1 MKRLLTYRLML
12 MLTLLAGLFVVPAC
26 QDDLP
31 DTTEVMM
38 TFTTRAVTQGAASTA
53 PDNER
58 MQELHVIMLRS
69 DGTVVG
75 NHTEPNI
82 TASSVTFTFS
92 TPIQTT
98 GEDFTFLAIA
108 NESVIGQTLTIGD
121 KLSTTDIEKLTM
133 NADLNTIGA
142 LPQTKLWTVHVPQT
156 QNHHV
161 NQTLD
166 FVGSKISVQ
175 FVNQTGEAQSLSDI
189 KLTGMPQA
197 TAGYLFK
204 QNSND
209 FVTPLQDASDIAFTN
224 VTMETG
230 ATSAEQAYYTY
241 PVAAISEAAL
251 VATWNGKPYELPL
264 DGITRLARNEHL
276 QIVVTLTP
284 AQDITVNYTVAEWK
298 DNNTNIGDEP
308 PTTPGNGY
316 HVDPWGDAFD
326 IPIGGGGGQKWDV
339 GNGNSITGEDAGA
352 GWEQKINAGGND
364 ILQLELPNDKAID
377 EYEGY
382 YIYIEFKCERDN
394 GLAAKDPNFKFDIW
408 FMTDWYQGGVISKT
422 NPDGSHFVWKANHSD
437 ESEKPYVR
445 YVKLDKTAID
455 FIKSHSNNKYQIIT
469 STRDPETEQ
478 QLSVHVMISLL
489 KLIKGT

>member
-1 MKRLLTYRLML
+1 MKRLLTYGLL
-12 MLTLLAGLFVVPAC
+12 LLTILACHFVVSAC

-31 DTTEVMM
+31 ETTEVMM

-53 PDNER
+53 PDKER
-58 MQELHVIMLRS
+58 MKDLHVIMLRS
-69 DGTVVG
+69 DGTIVG

-92 TPIQTT
+92 TPIKTT

-108 NESVIGQTLTIGD
+108 NENNIGKTLVNGNLEIGD
-121 KLSTTDIEKLTM
+121 KLSTGDIEELTM
-133 NADLNTIGA
+133 NANLNAIGA

-161 NQTLD
+161 NQQLD
-166 FVGSKISVQ
+166 FVASKISVQ
-175 FVNQTGEAQSLSDI
+175 FVNETGEEQSLSDI

-204 QNSND
+204 QDDSD
-209 FVTPLQDASDIAFTN
+209 YVGTQHDASDIAFTN

-284 AQDITVNYTVAEWK
+284 AQDITVNYTIAEWK

-316 HVDPWGDAFD
+316 HVDDFGEGGIIDV
-326 IPIGGGGGQKWDV
+326 GGGGGNIWDL
-339 GNGNSITGEDAGA
+339 GNGTTIKGEEVNTGCS
-352 GWEQKINAGGND
+352 QKINAGGND
-364 ILQLELPNDKAID
+364 ILDLELPKDLSID
-377 EYEGY
+377 DYKGY
-382 YIYIEFKCERDN
+382 YIYIEFRC
-394 GLAAKDPNFKFDIW
+394 
-408 FMTDWYQGGVISKT
+408 
-422 NPDGSHFVWKANHSD
+422 
-437 ESEKPYVR
+437 
-445 YVKLDKTAID
+445 
-455 FIKSHSNNKYQIIT
+455 
-469 STRDPETEQ
+469 
-478 QLSVHVMISLL
+478 
-489 KLIKGT
+489 